1 MRSGGRDFETRR
13 YCPSAVQL
21 GETMSCG
28 RSRVGPSFVTARGSL
43 PSAFA
48 IQRFST
54 PVRSLRKAISLPSGE
69 NTGWLSKEM
78 PPMIRVAVPPAI
90 GRV

>member
-1 MRSGGRDFETRR
+1 MRSGGRDFDTRR
-13 YCPSAVQL
+13 YCPSGVQL

-28 RSRVGPSFVTARGSL
+28 RSRVGPSSVTARGSL

-54 PVRSLRKAISLPSGE
+54 PLRSLRNAISLPSGE
-69 NTGWLSKEM
+69 KTGWLSNEM
-78 PPMIRVAVPPAI
+78 PPMIRVAAPPVI